1 MNNDRM
7 ICYCAEV
14 TEGDIRNALEHGAK
28 DIYDIKKRT
37 GACSMGRCLQM
48 NPAQTCCGPEI
59 LKIIAAYNA
68 EKGR

>member
-28 DIYDIKKRT
+28 DINDIKKRT

-48 NPAQTCCGPEI
+48 NPAQT
-59 LKIIAAYNA
+59 
-68 EKGR
+68 